1 MKFSTAI
8 WNLPV
13 PKACVIFSLLA
24 AIVQMLGCASPK
36 QPDLPHFFVDQ
47 RYVDVEPGWRIKVV
61 TPIIKGGE
69 YKVQTEEVK
78 TSTGSVEMR
87 TSADFIG
94 YEVDYYAVES
104 ADDRIAIRF
113 LSAETRTNG
122 GNAKRR
128 TAPLVPLFTLP
139 ADTRNIRLLFLTRV
153 SPSEH
158 NAAVLSANS
167 SEALNKL
174 TNLVEESPAQNC
186 GNQADATCSWIP
198 EGISV
203 QAEKKTGKDWVPAL

>member
-1 MKFSTAI
+1 MFYKTGTAI
-8 WNLPV
+8 AELV
-13 PKACVIFSLLA
+13 AVGMLCACSA
-24 AIVQMLGCASPK
+24 HKP
-36 QPDLPHFFVDQ
+36 QPPPHFFVDQ
-47 RYVDVEPGWRIKVV
+47 RYIDLQPGWRIKVV
-61 TPIIKGGE
+61 TPIVKGGG
-69 YKVQTEEVK
+69 YGVQTEEVK
-78 TSTGSVEMR
+78 ASEGSVEMR
-87 TSADFIG
+87 TTADFIG

-186 GNQADATCSWIP
+186 GNQGDAICSWIP

-203 QAEKKTGKDWVPAL
+203 QAEKKTSKDWVPAL